1 MKTLIKILFSLIMV
15 INVAQGEILIND
27 NLLNFSPS
35 DTTMQILD
43 NSEKRNYPLAIS
55 EILGSN
61 IAIWYLSYSTM
72 NSSGDFNISMEA
84 IKRNFREGFV
94 WDQDDFLGNQLMH
107 PYHGAAYYTSARANG
122 FDFWESIPFA
132 FFGSLTWEYFFEDT
146 QPSYGDLV
154 NTPLSGIML
163 GEMTYRISDHIIN
176 TEDSGLNRIFQESL
190 VFILNPMYSFNRIIK
205 GEAWKISEDA
215 QENNVKGSISAG
227 SNFFNSVHED
237 DKLFAYL
244 AFDIAYGY
252 IYDTKANQKP
262 FDFFNLHTEFYFRED
277 DFIFVILA
285 SGVIYDSEIDIF
297 ENSKNLI
304 GVYKEIDLLN
314 NWVYKLATTEVSSNF
329 VNIKG
334 LNDELTIESSAGVSV
349 ILMGGT
355 DSPYSKLEDKYYN
368 LGPGAAAKLNLK
380 LTFSELISASINHK
394 RYWIHVLS
402 GAEGNEYIG
411 LTRLSTEAKII
422 EPISLGLEFLF
433 FDRYSNYK
441 KYEDY
446 ITTNYNWRI
455 YLSYNLK

>member
-1 MKTLIKILFSLIMV
+1 MKTLIRILFSLFLV
-15 INVAQGEILIND
+15 IGVAKGEILINE
-27 NLLNFSPS
+27 NLFNFSPS
-35 DTTMQILD
+35 DTTMQVLD
-43 NSEKRNYPLAIS
+43 STDNRNYVAAIS
-55 EILGSN
+55 EVLGSN

-94 WDQDDFLGNQLMH
+94 WDEDDFLGNQLMH

-132 FFGSLTWEYFFEDT
+132 FFGSLTWEFFFEDT
-146 QPSYGDLV
+146 QPSYGDIV

-176 TEDSGLNRIFQESL
+176 TEDSGLERVFQESL
-190 VFILNPMYSFNRIIK
+190 VFILNPMYSFNRIIR
-205 GEAWKISEDA
+205 GDAWKISEDT

-244 AFDIAYGY
+244 AFDIIYGD

-262 FDFFNLHTEFYFRED
+262 FDFFNLHTEFNFRND
-277 DFIFVILA
+277 DFIFAILA

-297 ENSKNLI
+297 ENSKNI
-304 GVYKEIDLLN
+304 FGVYKEIDLLN

-329 VNIKG
+329 VNIRK
-334 LNDELTIESSAGVSV
+334 LNEMFTFESSFGVSA

-355 DSPYSKLEDKYYN
+355 DSPYSNLEGKYYN
-368 LGPGAAAKLNLK
+368 LGPGATAKLNLK
-380 LTFSELISASINHK
+380 LTVSELISAYINHK
-394 RYWIHVLS
+394 RYWIYVMS

-411 LTRLSTEAKII
+411 VTRLSSDVKIVD
-422 EPISLGLEFLF
+422 PVSLGLEFIF

-446 ITTNYNWRI
+446 ITTNYNWRV
-455 YLSYNLK
+455 YLSYNLR